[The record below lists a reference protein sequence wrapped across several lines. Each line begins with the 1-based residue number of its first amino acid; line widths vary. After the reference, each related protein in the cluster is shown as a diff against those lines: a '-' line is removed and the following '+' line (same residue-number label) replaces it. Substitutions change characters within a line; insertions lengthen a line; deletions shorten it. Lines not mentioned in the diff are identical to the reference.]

1 VEVDLEGNVIPSAL
15 FHASSAITAHT
26 SPVVSVDLAWPLTSS
41 THIYTMDALVA
52 KLQPQSFRR
61 EEEEEDSTGYGNLDS
76 RGFVTGMALPRVADV
91 SVCT

>member
-1 VEVDLEGNVIPSAL
+1 
-15 FHASSAITAHT
+15 
-26 SPVVSVDLAWPLTSS
+26 
-41 THIYTMDALVA
+41 MDALVA

-91 SVCT
+91 SVCTWTSSPLLQRQEALY